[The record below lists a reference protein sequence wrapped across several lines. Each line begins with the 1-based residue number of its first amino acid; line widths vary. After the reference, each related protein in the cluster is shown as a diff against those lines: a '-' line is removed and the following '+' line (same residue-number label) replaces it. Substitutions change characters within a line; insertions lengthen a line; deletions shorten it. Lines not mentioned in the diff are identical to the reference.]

1 MLLTAFAMYC
11 VRWFLI
17 IPILKTCRTDEGYY
31 APYLNEGWFVL
42 LVLSVLFI
50 NAAGYVINDYCDV
63 ETDLINKPEKV
74 FITKSISY
82 SQAATCYYCLNILGI
97 ILGIMVSLKI
107 NSLKF
112 SSIHLAAVGLL
123 WLYAMQLKK
132 KPIVGNIAVVML
144 SALVMLLPIIYEPIV
159 FYNAENNFQTQ
170 VQIILSVG
178 LIFAAFAMLTQW
190 IREMIKDLQDVEGD
204 KLTGCNTL
212 PIWLSIKSTKIFL
225 SVLIA
230 ITLFSVGWF
239 QFHFYVHRKFYPV
252 FNLWN
257 LFTIVLIQLPLLV
270 VLVKLWQADKS
281 QQYKVLSTIMK
292 VVMFAGIFS
301 MLFIQQWFQQYF
313 N

>member
-1 MLLTAFAMYC
+1 MYC

-17 IPILKTCRTDEGYY
+17 IPILKTCKMDDGYLS
-31 APYLNEGWFVL
+31 PYLHEGWFML

-74 FITKSISY
+74 FITKNMSY
-82 SQAATCYYCLNILGI
+82 SQAATFYYCLNIVGI
-97 ILGIMVSLKI
+97 ILGIVVSLKI

-132 KPIVGNIAVVML
+132 KPIVGNIAVAIL

-170 VQIILSVG
+170 VQIILSAGVV
-178 LIFAAFAMLTQW
+178 FAAFALLTQW
-190 IREMIKDLQDVEGD
+190 IREMIKDLQDMEGD
-204 KLTGCNTL
+204 KQTGCNAL

-225 SVLIA
+225 SMLIA
-230 ITLFSVGWF
+230 VTLFSVGWF

-270 VLVKLWQADKS
+270 VIVKLWQAQKPE
-281 QQYKVLSTIMK
+281 QYKVLSTILK
-292 VVMFAGIFS
+292 VVMFAGTFS

>member
-1 MLLTAFAMYC
+1 
-11 VRWFLI
+11 V
-17 IPILKTCRTDEGYY
+17 
-31 APYLNEGWFVL
+31 
-42 LVLSVLFI
+42 
-50 NAAGYVINDYCDV
+50 
-63 ETDLINKPEKV
+63 
-74 FITKSISY
+74 
-82 SQAATCYYCLNILGI
+82 GI
-97 ILGIMVSLKI
+97 ILGIVVSLKI

-132 KPIVGNIAVVML
+132 KPIVGNIAVAIL
-144 SALVMLLPIIYEPIV
+144 SALVMLLPIVYEPIV
-159 FYNAENNFQTQ
+159 FYNSENNFHEQI
-170 VQIILSVG
+170 QIILQAG
-178 LIFAAFAMLTQW
+178 LVFAAFALLTQW

-204 KLTGCNTL
+204 ELTGCNTL
-212 PIWLSIKSTKIFL
+212 PIWLSIKSTKIIL
-225 SVLIA
+225 SILIA
-230 ITLFSVGWF
+230 TTLFSGAWF

-270 VLVKLWQADKS
+270 VIVKLWKAEKPE
-281 QQYKVLSTIMK
+281 QYKVLSTIMK